1 MNSNTLKIKWSKR
14 EKDFLIY
21 YPSKPDGSLIQH
33 YILGNILQ
41 WGGIDGMSKGGFN
54 YESFNLKEEL
64 ERRGY
69 DLTTL
74 KFEIKKKDEK

>member
-1 MNSNTLKIKWSKR
+1 MDENILKIRYSKK

-21 YPSKPDGSLIQH
+21 YPNRPDGALIQNH
-33 YILGNILQ
+33 ILGDILM
-41 WGGIDGMSKGGFN
+41 WGGINNIDKERYN

-69 DLTTL
+69 DLKTL
-74 KFEIKKKDEK
+74 KFEIKKLPI

>member
-1 MNSNTLKIKWSKR
+1 MTSDTLKIKWSKK

-21 YPSKPDGSLIQH
+21 YPSRPDGALIQH
-33 YILGNILQ
+33 YILGDILQ
-41 WGGIDGMSKGGFN
+41 WGGINNTNKGRFN

-74 KFEIKKKDEK
+74 KFEISKK